1 MGKHSIRFKITL
13 LFAGIICILIV
24 MLLLFNVTFSEKFY
38 VKDKQEAMLN
48 AYESIDDACNKYS
61 LGSLS
66 DTDLKN
72 NLEQVSTSKGMSI
85 IIVNSDWT
93 TFYVS
98 THGDEMML
106 ERLKKSIFNND
117 IFQGIS
123 DKSGSGQQDQ
133 SGDNKNNGNSNGTG
147 STSIG
152 SNNDAA
158 DNGNNSSDMPDNQ
171 PDDMSGMSDNSDKS
185 GQKKTPPEKIIDMS
199 GNGASETREIIY
211 QSDKYTIQKV
221 YDNRLLDDYIELWGT
236 LDNGDFILIR
246 TPIQGIKDNVHISN
260 TFITYIGIVTLI
272 IGIVAAFIL
281 SSYISRPIKQLSNIA
296 ERMSELDF
304 DIRYDGK
311 DKGEIGLLGNS
322 MNNMSRKL
330 EENIS
335 QLKAANLELKR
346 DIDKKEKLE
355 QMRTEFLSNVSHELK
370 TPIALIQGYAE
381 GLKEGITDD
390 PESMDFYC
398 SVIMDEAAKMNNM
411 VKRLLTLNQIEFG
424 EDELVMERFDI
435 NELVRSVCNANELRA
450 SQKELSI
457 TYDMGDAPLY
467 VWADEYKVEEVITNY
482 LSNAINHCCNE
493 NIIKVTVKQIDKDN
507 VRVSVFNTGNNIPE
521 EDIEHI
527 WEKFYKVDKART
539 REYGGNGIGL
549 SIVKAIVESMGKT
562 CGVNNLTDGVEFW
575 FDLDCKL

>member
-1 MGKHSIRFKITL
+1 MGKHSIRFKITV

-24 MLLLFNVTFSEKFY
+24 MLLLFNITFSEKFY
-38 VKDKQEAMLN
+38 MQDKQEAMLN
-48 AYESIDDACNKYS
+48 AYESIDDACNQYS
-61 LGSLS
+61 AGSIS
-66 DTDLKN
+66 DTDLRN

-117 IFQGIS
+117 IFQGMP
-123 DKSGSGQQDQ
+123 DKSGSMQEQPDENRN
-133 SGDNKNNGNSNGTG
+133 GDGRPY
-147 STSIG
+147 
-152 SNNDAA
+152 DL
-158 DNGNNSSDMPDNQ
+158 PDNA
-171 PDDMSGMSDNSDKS
+171 GDNSDN
-185 GQKKTPPEKIIDMS
+185 GDRNAGKKTLPEKIIDMS
-199 GNGASETREIIY
+199 GNGASETRDILY
-211 QSDKYTIQKV
+211 QSDKYTVQKV
-221 YDNRLLDDYIELWGT
+221 YDSRLLDDYIELWGT
-236 LDNGDFILIR
+236 LDNGNFILIR

-260 TFITYIGIVTLI
+260 TFITYIGIGTLI
-272 IGIVAAFIL
+272 IGIIAAFVL

-304 DIRYDGK
+304 DIKYDGK
-311 DKGEIGLLGNS
+311 DKGEIGLLGKS
-322 MNNMSRKL
+322 MNNMSQKL

-335 QLKAANLELKR
+335 QLKAANLELQR

-355 QMRTEFLSNVSHELK
+355 KMRTDFLSNVSHELK

-435 NELVRSVCNANELRA
+435 NELVKSVVNANELRA
-450 SQKELSI
+450 TQKNLSI
-457 TYDMGDAPLY
+457 TYDILDTPLY
-467 VWADEYKVEEVITNY
+467 VWADEYKVEEVVTNY

-493 NIIKVTVKQIDKDN
+493 NIIKIKVGQIDKDN

-521 EDIEHI
+521 ADIEHI

-562 CGVNNLTDGVEFW
+562 CGVNNLSDGVEFW

>member
-1 MGKHSIRFKITL
+1 MGKHSIRFKITV

-24 MLLLFNVTFSEKFY
+24 MLLLFNITFSEKFY
-38 VKDKQEAMLN
+38 MQDKQEAMLN
-48 AYESIDDACNKYS
+48 AYESIDDACNQYS
-61 LGSLS
+61 SGSIS
-66 DTDLKN
+66 DTDLRN

-117 IFQGIS
+117 IFQGMP
-123 DKSGSGQQDQ
+123 DKSGSMQE
-133 SGDNKNNGNSNGTG
+133 
-147 STSIG
+147 
-152 SNNDAA
+152 
-158 DNGNNSSDMPDNQ
+158 Q
-171 PDDMSGMSDNSDKS
+171 PDENRNGDINAG
-185 GQKKTPPEKIIDMS
+185 KKTPPEKIIDMS
-199 GNGASETREIIY
+199 GNGASETRDILY
-211 QSDKYTIQKV
+211 QSDKYTVQKV
-221 YDNRLLDDYIELWGT
+221 YDSRLLDDYIELWGT
-236 LDNGDFILIR
+236 LDNSNFILIR

-272 IGIVAAFIL
+272 IGIIAAFVL
-281 SSYISRPIKQLSNIA
+281 SSYISKPIKQLSNIA

-304 DIRYDGK
+304 DIKYDGK
-311 DKGEIGLLGNS
+311 DKGEIGLLGKS
-322 MNNMSRKL
+322 MNNMSQKL

-335 QLKAANLELKR
+335 QLKTANLELQR

-355 QMRTEFLSNVSHELK
+355 KMRTDFLSNVSHELK

-435 NELVRSVCNANELRA
+435 NELVKSVVNANELRA
-450 SQKELSI
+450 TQKNLSI
-457 TYDMGDAPLY
+457 TYDILDTPLY
-467 VWADEYKVEEVITNY
+467 VWADEYKVEEVVTNY

-493 NIIKVTVKQIDKDN
+493 NIIKIKVGHIDKDN

-521 EDIEHI
+521 ADIEHI

-562 CGVNNLTDGVEFW
+562 CGVNNLSDGVEFW

>member
-1 MGKHSIRFKITL
+1 MGKHSIRFKITV

-24 MLLLFNVTFSEKFY
+24 MLLLFNITFSEKFY
-38 VKDKQEAMLN
+38 MQDKQEAMLN
-48 AYESIDDACNKYS
+48 AYESIDDACNQYS
-61 LGSLS
+61 SGFIS
-66 DTDLKN
+66 DTDLRN
-72 NLEQVSTSKGMSI
+72 NLEQVSTSKGISI

-117 IFQGIS
+117 IFQGMP
-123 DKSGSGQQDQ
+123 DKSGSMQE
-133 SGDNKNNGNSNGTG
+133 
-147 STSIG
+147 
-152 SNNDAA
+152 
-158 DNGNNSSDMPDNQ
+158 Q
-171 PDDMSGMSDNSDKS
+171 PDENRNGDINAG
-185 GQKKTPPEKIIDMS
+185 KKTPPEKIIDMS
-199 GNGASETREIIY
+199 GNGASETRDILY
-211 QSDKYTIQKV
+211 QSDKYTVQKV
-221 YDNRLLDDYIELWGT
+221 YDSRLLDDYIELWGT
-236 LDNGDFILIR
+236 LDNGNFILIR

-272 IGIVAAFIL
+272 IGIIAAFVL
-281 SSYISRPIKQLSNIA
+281 SSYISKPIKQLSNIA

-304 DIRYDGK
+304 DIKYDGK
-311 DKGEIGLLGNS
+311 DKGEIGLLGKS
-322 MNNMSRKL
+322 MNNMSQKL

-335 QLKAANLELKR
+335 QLKTANLELQR

-355 QMRTEFLSNVSHELK
+355 KMRTDFLSNVSHELK

-435 NELVRSVCNANELRA
+435 NELVKSVVNANELRA
-450 SQKELSI
+450 TQKNLSI
-457 TYDMGDAPLY
+457 TYDILDTPLY
-467 VWADEYKVEEVITNY
+467 VWADEYKVEEVVTNY

-493 NIIKVTVKQIDKDN
+493 NIIKIKVGHIDKDN

-521 EDIEHI
+521 ADIEHI

-562 CGVNNLTDGVEFW
+562 CGVNNLSDGVEFW

>member
-13 LFAGIICILIV
+13 LFVGIICILIV
-24 MLLLFNVTFSEKFY
+24 MLLLFNITFSEKFY
-38 VKDKQEAMLN
+38 MKDKQEAMLN
-48 AYESIDDACNKYS
+48 AYESIDDACDQYS
-61 LGSLS
+61 SGSLA

-72 NLEQVSTSKGMSI
+72 NLEQVSTSKGMSV

-98 THGDEMML
+98 TQGDEMML

-123 DKSGSGQQDQ
+123 DKSSSAQQGQPDA
-133 SGDNKNNGNSNGTG
+133 SNDGNGDV
-147 STSIG
+147 
-152 SNNDAA
+152 
-158 DNGNNSSDMPDNQ
+158 PDKQ
-171 PDDMSGMSDNSDKS
+171 PDDMDGGDEADKNN
-185 GQKKTPPEKIIDMS
+185 GKKNPPEKIIDMS
-199 GNGASETREIIY
+199 GNGASETREILY
-211 QSDKYTIQKV
+211 QSDRYTVQKV

-236 LDNGDFILIR
+236 LNNGNFILIR

-260 TFITYIGIVTLI
+260 TFITYIGIGTLI
-272 IGIVAAFIL
+272 IGIVAAFVL

-304 DIRYDGK
+304 DVKYDGK

-322 MNNMSRKL
+322 MNNMSKKL

-335 QLKAANLELKR
+335 QLKAANLELQR

-355 QMRTEFLSNVSHELK
+355 QMRTDFLSNVSHELK

-398 SVIMDEAAKMNNM
+398 SVIMDEAAKMNDM

-435 NELVRSVCNANELRA
+435 NELVKSVASANELRA
-450 SQKELSI
+450 SQKELKI
-457 TYDMGDAPLY
+457 TCDIKDTPLY

-482 LSNAINHCCNE
+482 ISNAINHCCNE
-493 NIIKVTVKQIDKDN
+493 NIIKVAVGQIDKEN
-507 VRVSVFNTGNNIPE
+507 VRVSVFNTGKNIPE
-521 EDIEHI
+521 EDIDHI

-549 SIVKAIVESMGKT
+549 SIVKAIVESMGKK
-562 CGVNNLTDGVEFW
+562 CGVNNLPDGVEFW

>member
-24 MLLLFNVTFSEKFY
+24 MLLLFNITFSEKFY
-38 VKDKQEAMLN
+38 MKDKQEAMLN
-48 AYESIDDACNKYS
+48 AYESIDDACDQYS
-61 LGSLS
+61 SGSLA

-72 NLEQVSTSKGMSI
+72 NLEQVSTSKGMSV

-98 THGDEMML
+98 TQGDEMML

-123 DKSGSGQQDQ
+123 DKSSSAQQGQPDA
-133 SGDNKNNGNSNGTG
+133 SNDGNGDV
-147 STSIG
+147 
-152 SNNDAA
+152 
-158 DNGNNSSDMPDNQ
+158 PDKQ
-171 PDDMSGMSDNSDKS
+171 PDDMDGGDEADKNN
-185 GQKKTPPEKIIDMS
+185 GKKNPPEKIIDMS
-199 GNGASETREIIY
+199 GNGASETREILY
-211 QSDKYTIQKV
+211 QSDRYTVQKV

-236 LDNGDFILIR
+236 LNNGNFILIS

-260 TFITYIGIVTLI
+260 TFITYIGIGTLI
-272 IGIVAAFIL
+272 IGIVAAFVL

-304 DIRYDGK
+304 DVKYDGK

-322 MNNMSRKL
+322 MNNMSKKL

-335 QLKAANLELKR
+335 QLKAANLELQR

-355 QMRTEFLSNVSHELK
+355 QMRTDFLSNVSHELK

-398 SVIMDEAAKMNNM
+398 SVIMDEAAKMNDM

-435 NELVRSVCNANELRA
+435 NELVKSVASANELRA
-450 SQKELSI
+450 SQKELKI
-457 TYDMGDAPLY
+457 TCDIKDTPLY

-482 LSNAINHCCNE
+482 ISNAINHCCNE
-493 NIIKVTVKQIDKDN
+493 NIIKVAVGQIDKEN
-507 VRVSVFNTGNNIPE
+507 VRVSVFNTGKNIPE
-521 EDIEHI
+521 EDIDHI

-549 SIVKAIVESMGKT
+549 SIVKAIVESMGKK
-562 CGVNNLTDGVEFW
+562 CGVNNLPDGVEFW

>member
-24 MLLLFNVTFSEKFY
+24 MLLLFNITFSEKFY
-38 VKDKQEAMLN
+38 MKDKQEAMLN
-48 AYESIDDACNKYS
+48 AYESIDDACDQYS
-61 LGSLS
+61 SGSLA

-72 NLEQVSTSKGMSI
+72 NLEQVSTSKGMSV

-98 THGDEMML
+98 TQGDEMML

-123 DKSGSGQQDQ
+123 DKSSSAQQGQPDA
-133 SGDNKNNGNSNGTG
+133 SNDGNGDV
-147 STSIG
+147 
-152 SNNDAA
+152 
-158 DNGNNSSDMPDNQ
+158 PDKQ
-171 PDDMSGMSDNSDKS
+171 PDDMDGGDEADKNN
-185 GQKKTPPEKIIDMS
+185 GKKNPPEKSIDMS
-199 GNGASETREIIY
+199 GNGASETREILY
-211 QSDKYTIQKV
+211 QSDRYTVQKV

-236 LDNGDFILIR
+236 LNNGNFILIR

-260 TFITYIGIVTLI
+260 TFITYIGIGTLI
-272 IGIVAAFIL
+272 IGIVAAFVL

-304 DIRYDGK
+304 DVKYDGK

-322 MNNMSRKL
+322 MNNMSKKL

-335 QLKAANLELKR
+335 QLKAANLELQR

-355 QMRTEFLSNVSHELK
+355 QMRTDFLSNVSHELK

-435 NELVRSVCNANELRA
+435 NELVKSVASANELRA
-450 SQKELSI
+450 SQKELKI
-457 TYDMGDAPLY
+457 TCDIKDTPLY

-482 LSNAINHCCNE
+482 ISNAINHCCNE
-493 NIIKVTVKQIDKDN
+493 NIIKVAVGQIDKEN
-507 VRVSVFNTGNNIPE
+507 VRVSVFNTGKNIPE
-521 EDIEHI
+521 EDIDHI

-549 SIVKAIVESMGKT
+549 SIVKAIVESMGKK
-562 CGVNNLTDGVEFW
+562 CGVNNLPDGVEFW

>member
-24 MLLLFNVTFSEKFY
+24 MLLLFNITFSEKFY
-38 VKDKQEAMLN
+38 MKDKQEAMLN
-48 AYESIDDACNKYS
+48 AYESIDDACDQYS
-61 LGSLS
+61 SGSLA

-72 NLEQVSTSKGMSI
+72 NLEQVSTSKGMSV

-98 THGDEMML
+98 TQGDEMML

-123 DKSGSGQQDQ
+123 DKSSSAQQGQPDA
-133 SGDNKNNGNSNGTG
+133 SNDGNGEV
-147 STSIG
+147 
-152 SNNDAA
+152 
-158 DNGNNSSDMPDNQ
+158 PDKQ
-171 PDDMSGMSDNSDKS
+171 PDDMDGGDEADKNN
-185 GQKKTPPEKIIDMS
+185 GKKNPPEKIIDMS
-199 GNGASETREIIY
+199 GNGASETREILY
-211 QSDKYTIQKV
+211 QSDRYTVQKV

-236 LDNGDFILIR
+236 LNNGNFILIR

-260 TFITYIGIVTLI
+260 TFITYIGIGTLI
-272 IGIVAAFIL
+272 IGIVAAFVL

-304 DIRYDGK
+304 DVKYDGK

-322 MNNMSRKL
+322 MNNMSKKL

-335 QLKAANLELKR
+335 QLKAANLELQR

-355 QMRTEFLSNVSHELK
+355 QMRTDFLSNVSHELK

-398 SVIMDEAAKMNNM
+398 SVIVDEAAKMNDM

-435 NELVRSVCNANELRA
+435 NELVKSVASANELRA
-450 SQKELSI
+450 SQKELKI
-457 TYDMGDAPLY
+457 TCDIKDIPLY

-482 LSNAINHCCNE
+482 ISNAINHCCNE
-493 NIIKVTVKQIDKDN
+493 NIIKVAVGQIDKEN
-507 VRVSVFNTGNNIPE
+507 VRVSVFNTGKNIPE
-521 EDIEHI
+521 EDIDHI

-549 SIVKAIVESMGKT
+549 SIVKAIVESMGKK
-562 CGVNNLTDGVEFW
+562 CGVNNLPDGVEFW

>member
-1 MGKHSIRFKITL
+1 M
-13 LFAGIICILIV
+13 
-24 MLLLFNVTFSEKFY
+24 
-38 VKDKQEAMLN
+38 QEQPDEN
-48 AYESIDDACNKYS
+48 RNGDGRPDD
-61 LGSLS
+61 L
-66 DTDLKN
+66 
-72 NLEQVSTSKGMSI
+72 
-85 IIVNSDWT
+85 
-93 TFYVS
+93 
-98 THGDEMML
+98 
-106 ERLKKSIFNND
+106 
-117 IFQGIS
+117 
-123 DKSGSGQQDQ
+123 
-133 SGDNKNNGNSNGTG
+133 
-147 STSIG
+147 
-152 SNNDAA
+152 
-158 DNGNNSSDMPDNQ
+158 PDNA
-171 PDDMSGMSDNSDKS
+171 GDNSDN
-185 GQKKTPPEKIIDMS
+185 GDRNAGKKTLPEKIIDMS
-199 GNGASETREIIY
+199 GNGASETRDILY
-211 QSDKYTIQKV
+211 QSDKYTVQKV
-221 YDNRLLDDYIELWGT
+221 YDSRLLDDYIELWGT
-236 LDNGDFILIR
+236 LDNGNFILIR

-260 TFITYIGIVTLI
+260 TFITYIGIGTLI
-272 IGIVAAFIL
+272 IGIIAAFVL

-304 DIRYDGK
+304 DIKYDGK
-311 DKGEIGLLGNS
+311 DKGEIGLLGKS
-322 MNNMSRKL
+322 MNNMSQKL

-335 QLKAANLELKR
+335 QLKAANLELQR

-355 QMRTEFLSNVSHELK
+355 KMRTDFLSNVSHELK

-435 NELVRSVCNANELRA
+435 NELVKSVVNANELRA
-450 SQKELSI
+450 TQKNLSI
-457 TYDMGDAPLY
+457 TYDILDTPLY
-467 VWADEYKVEEVITNY
+467 VWADEYKVEEVVTNY

-493 NIIKVTVKQIDKDN
+493 NIIKIKVGQIDKDN

-521 EDIEHI
+521 ADIEHI

-562 CGVNNLTDGVEFW
+562 CGVNNLSDGVEFW

>member
-24 MLLLFNVTFSEKFY
+24 MLLLFNITFSEKFY
-38 VKDKQEAMLN
+38 MKDKQEAMLN
-48 AYESIDDACNKYS
+48 AYESIDDACDQYS
-61 LGSLS
+61 SGSLA

-72 NLEQVSTSKGMSI
+72 NLEQVSTSKGMSV

-98 THGDEMML
+98 TQGDEMML

-123 DKSGSGQQDQ
+123 DKSSSAQQGQPDA
-133 SGDNKNNGNSNGTG
+133 SNDGNGEV
-147 STSIG
+147 
-152 SNNDAA
+152 
-158 DNGNNSSDMPDNQ
+158 PDKQ
-171 PDDMSGMSDNSDKS
+171 PDDMDGGDEADKNN
-185 GQKKTPPEKIIDMS
+185 GKKNPPEKIIDMS
-199 GNGASETREIIY
+199 GNGASETREILY
-211 QSDKYTIQKV
+211 QSDRYTVQKV

-236 LDNGDFILIR
+236 LNNGNFILIR

-260 TFITYIGIVTLI
+260 TFITYIGIGTLI
-272 IGIVAAFIL
+272 IGIVAAFVL

-304 DIRYDGK
+304 DVQSDGK

-322 MNNMSRKL
+322 MNNMSKKL

-335 QLKAANLELKR
+335 QLKAANLELQR

-355 QMRTEFLSNVSHELK
+355 QMRTDFLSNVSHELK

-398 SVIMDEAAKMNNM
+398 SVIMDEAAKMNDM

-435 NELVRSVCNANELRA
+435 NELVKSVASANELRA
-450 SQKELSI
+450 SQKELKI
-457 TYDMGDAPLY
+457 TYDIKDTPLY

-482 LSNAINHCCNE
+482 ISNAINHCCNE
-493 NIIKVTVKQIDKDN
+493 NIIKVAVGQIDKEN
-507 VRVSVFNTGNNIPE
+507 VRVSVFNTGKNIPE
-521 EDIEHI
+521 EDIDHI

-549 SIVKAIVESMGKT
+549 SIVKAIVESMGKK
-562 CGVNNLTDGVEFW
+562 CGVNNLPDGVEFW

>member
-24 MLLLFNVTFSEKFY
+24 MLLLFNITFSEKFY
-38 VKDKQEAMLN
+38 MKDKQEAMLN
-48 AYESIDDACNKYS
+48 AYESIDDACDQYS
-61 LGSLS
+61 SGSLA

-72 NLEQVSTSKGMSI
+72 NLEQVSTSKGMSV

-98 THGDEMML
+98 TQGDEMML

-123 DKSGSGQQDQ
+123 DKSSSAQQAQPDA
-133 SGDNKNNGNSNGTG
+133 SNDGNGEV
-147 STSIG
+147 
-152 SNNDAA
+152 
-158 DNGNNSSDMPDNQ
+158 PDKQ
-171 PDDMSGMSDNSDKS
+171 PDDMDGGDEADKNN
-185 GQKKTPPEKIIDMS
+185 GKKNPPEKIIDMS
-199 GNGASETREIIY
+199 GNGASETREILY
-211 QSDKYTIQKV
+211 QSDRYTVQKV

-236 LDNGDFILIR
+236 LNNGNFILIR

-260 TFITYIGIVTLI
+260 TFITYIGIGTLI
-272 IGIVAAFIL
+272 IGIVAAFVL

-304 DIRYDGK
+304 DVKYDGK

-322 MNNMSRKL
+322 MNNMSKKL

-335 QLKAANLELKR
+335 QLKAANLELQR

-355 QMRTEFLSNVSHELK
+355 QMRTDFLSNVSHELK

-398 SVIMDEAAKMNNM
+398 SVIMDEAAKMNDM

-435 NELVRSVCNANELRA
+435 NELVKSVASANELRA
-450 SQKELSI
+450 SQKELKI
-457 TYDMGDAPLY
+457 TCDIKDTPLY

-482 LSNAINHCCNE
+482 ISNAINHCCNE
-493 NIIKVTVKQIDKDN
+493 NIIKVAVGQIDKEN
-507 VRVSVFNTGNNIPE
+507 VRVSVFNTGKNIPE
-521 EDIEHI
+521 EDIDHI

-549 SIVKAIVESMGKT
+549 SIVKAIVESMGKK
-562 CGVNNLTDGVEFW
+562 CGVNNLPDGVEFW

>member
-1 MGKHSIRFKITL
+1 MGKHSIRFKITV

-24 MLLLFNVTFSEKFY
+24 MLLLFNITFSEKFY
-38 VKDKQEAMLN
+38 MQDKQEAMLN
-48 AYESIDDACNKYS
+48 AYESIDDACNQYS
-61 LGSLS
+61 SGSIS
-66 DTDLKN
+66 DTDLRN

-117 IFQGIS
+117 IFQGMP
-123 DKSGSGQQDQ
+123 DKSGSMQE
-133 SGDNKNNGNSNGTG
+133 
-147 STSIG
+147 
-152 SNNDAA
+152 
-158 DNGNNSSDMPDNQ
+158 Q
-171 PDDMSGMSDNSDKS
+171 PDENRNGDINAG
-185 GQKKTPPEKIIDMS
+185 KKTPPEKIIDMS
-199 GNGASETREIIY
+199 GNGASETRDILY
-211 QSDKYTIQKV
+211 QSDKYTVQKV
-221 YDNRLLDDYIELWGT
+221 YDSRLLDDYIELWGT
-236 LDNGDFILIR
+236 LDNGNFILIR

-272 IGIVAAFIL
+272 IGIIAAFVL
-281 SSYISRPIKQLSNIA
+281 SSYISKPIKQLSNIA

-304 DIRYDGK
+304 DIKYDGK
-311 DKGEIGLLGNS
+311 DKGEIGLLGKS
-322 MNNMSRKL
+322 MNNMSQKL

-335 QLKAANLELKR
+335 QLKTANLELQR

-355 QMRTEFLSNVSHELK
+355 KMRTDFLSNVSHELK

-435 NELVRSVCNANELRA
+435 NELVKSVVNANELRA
-450 SQKELSI
+450 TQKNLSI
-457 TYDMGDAPLY
+457 TYDILDTPLY
-467 VWADEYKVEEVITNY
+467 VWADEYKVEEVVTNY

-493 NIIKVTVKQIDKDN
+493 NIIKIKVGHIDKDN

-521 EDIEHI
+521 ADIEHI

-562 CGVNNLTDGVEFW
+562 CVVNNLSDGVEFW

>member
-1 MGKHSIRFKITL
+1 MGKHSIRFKITV

-24 MLLLFNVTFSEKFY
+24 MLLLFNITFSEKFY
-38 VKDKQEAMLN
+38 MQDKQEAMLN
-48 AYESIDDACNKYS
+48 AYESIDDACNQYS
-61 LGSLS
+61 SGSIS
-66 DTDLKN
+66 DTDLRN

-117 IFQGIS
+117 IFQGMP
-123 DKSGSGQQDQ
+123 DKSGSMQE
-133 SGDNKNNGNSNGTG
+133 
-147 STSIG
+147 
-152 SNNDAA
+152 
-158 DNGNNSSDMPDNQ
+158 Q
-171 PDDMSGMSDNSDKS
+171 PDENRNGDINAG
-185 GQKKTPPEKIIDMS
+185 KKTPPEKIIDMS
-199 GNGASETREIIY
+199 GNGASETRDILY
-211 QSDKYTIQKV
+211 QSDKYTVQKV
-221 YDNRLLDDYIELWGT
+221 YDSRLLDDYIELWGT
-236 LDNGDFILIR
+236 LDNGNFILIR

-272 IGIVAAFIL
+272 IGIIAAFVL
-281 SSYISRPIKQLSNIA
+281 SSYISKPIKQLSNIA

-304 DIRYDGK
+304 DIKYDGK
-311 DKGEIGLLGNS
+311 DKGEIGLLGKS
-322 MNNMSRKL
+322 MNNMSQKL

-335 QLKAANLELKR
+335 QLKTANLELQR

-355 QMRTEFLSNVSHELK
+355 KMRTDFLSNVSHELK

-435 NELVRSVCNANELRA
+435 NELVKSVVNANELRA
-450 SQKELSI
+450 TQKNLSI
-457 TYDMGDAPLY
+457 TYDILDTPLY
-467 VWADEYKVEEVITNY
+467 VWADEYKVEEVVTNY

-493 NIIKVTVKQIDKDN
+493 NIIKIKVGHIDKDN

-521 EDIEHI
+521 ADIEHI

-549 SIVKAIVESMGKT
+549 SIVKAIIESMGKT
-562 CGVNNLTDGVEFW
+562 CGVNNLSDGVEFW

>member
-1 MGKHSIRFKITL
+1 MGKHSIRFKITV

-24 MLLLFNVTFSEKFY
+24 MLLLFNITFSEKFY
-38 VKDKQEAMLN
+38 MQDKQEAMLN
-48 AYESIDDACNKYS
+48 AYESIDDACNQYS
-61 LGSLS
+61 AGSIS
-66 DTDLKN
+66 DTDLRN

-117 IFQGIS
+117 IFQGMP
-123 DKSGSGQQDQ
+123 DKSGSMQE
-133 SGDNKNNGNSNGTG
+133 
-147 STSIG
+147 
-152 SNNDAA
+152 
-158 DNGNNSSDMPDNQ
+158 Q
-171 PDDMSGMSDNSDKS
+171 PDENRNGDINAG
-185 GQKKTPPEKIIDMS
+185 KKTLPEKIIDMS
-199 GNGASETREIIY
+199 GNGASETRDILY
-211 QSDKYTIQKV
+211 QSDKYTVQKV
-221 YDNRLLDDYIELWGT
+221 YDSRLLDDYIELWGT
-236 LDNGDFILIR
+236 LDNGNFILIR

-272 IGIVAAFIL
+272 IGIIAAFVL
-281 SSYISRPIKQLSNIA
+281 SSYISKPIKQLSNIA

-304 DIRYDGK
+304 DIKYDGK
-311 DKGEIGLLGNS
+311 DKGEIGLLGKS
-322 MNNMSRKL
+322 MNNMSQKL

-335 QLKAANLELKR
+335 QLKTANLELQR

-355 QMRTEFLSNVSHELK
+355 KMRTDFLSNVSHELK

-435 NELVRSVCNANELRA
+435 NELVKSVAAANELRA
-450 SQKELSI
+450 SQKELTIQTFMSEE
-457 TYDMGDAPLY
+457 PLY

-482 LSNAINHCCNE
+482 ISNAINHCCNE
-493 NIIKVTVKQIDKDN
+493 NIIKVNVEQIDKDN
-507 VRVSVFNTGNNIPE
+507 VRVTVYNSGKNIPE

-549 SIVKAIVESMGKT
+549 SIVKAIVESMGKQ
-562 CGVNNLTDGVEFW
+562 CGVRNVSDGVEFW

>member
-1 MGKHSIRFKITL
+1 MGKHSIRFKITV
-13 LFAGIICILIV
+13 LFTGIICILIV
-24 MLLLFNVTFSEKFY
+24 MLLLFNITFSEKFY
-38 VKDKQEAMLN
+38 MQDKQEAMLN
-48 AYESIDDACNKYS
+48 AYESIDDACNQYS
-61 LGSLS
+61 SGSIS
-66 DTDLKN
+66 DTDLRN

-85 IIVNSDWT
+85 IIINSDWT

-117 IFQGIS
+117 IFQGMP
-123 DKSGSGQQDQ
+123 DKSGSMQEQPYENRD
-133 SGDNKNNGNSNGTG
+133 GDINAG
-147 STSIG
+147 
-152 SNNDAA
+152 
-158 DNGNNSSDMPDNQ
+158 
-171 PDDMSGMSDNSDKS
+171 
-185 GQKKTPPEKIIDMS
+185 KKTLPEKIIDMS
-199 GNGASETREIIY
+199 GNGASETRDILY
-211 QSDKYTIQKV
+211 QSDKYTVQKV
-221 YDNRLLDDYIELWGT
+221 YDSRLLDDYIELWGT
-236 LDNGDFILIR
+236 LDNGNFILIR

-272 IGIVAAFIL
+272 IGIIAAFVL
-281 SSYISRPIKQLSNIA
+281 SSYISKPIKQLSNIA

-304 DIRYDGK
+304 DIKYNGK
-311 DKGEIGLLGNS
+311 DKGEIGLLGKS
-322 MNNMSRKL
+322 MNNMSQKL

-335 QLKAANLELKR
+335 QLKTANLELQR

-355 QMRTEFLSNVSHELK
+355 KMRTDFLSNVSHELK

-435 NELVRSVCNANELRA
+435 NELVKSVVNANELRA
-450 SQKELSI
+450 TQKNLSI
-457 TYDMGDAPLY
+457 TYDILDTPLY
-467 VWADEYKVEEVITNY
+467 VWADEYKVEEVVTNY

-493 NIIKVTVKQIDKDN
+493 NIIKIKVGHIDKDN

-521 EDIEHI
+521 ADIEHI

-562 CGVNNLTDGVEFW
+562 CGVNNLSDGVEFW

>member
-24 MLLLFNVTFSEKFY
+24 MLLLFNITFSEKFY
-38 VKDKQEAMLN
+38 MKDKQEAMLN
-48 AYESIDDACNKYS
+48 AYESIDDACDQYS
-61 LGSLS
+61 SGSLA

-72 NLEQVSTSKGMSI
+72 NLEQVSTSKGMSV

-98 THGDEMML
+98 TQGDEMML

-123 DKSGSGQQDQ
+123 DKSSSAQQGQPDA
-133 SGDNKNNGNSNGTG
+133 SNDGNGDV
-147 STSIG
+147 
-152 SNNDAA
+152 
-158 DNGNNSSDMPDNQ
+158 PDKQ
-171 PDDMSGMSDNSDKS
+171 PDDMDGGDEADKNN
-185 GQKKTPPEKIIDMS
+185 GKKNPPEKIIDMS
-199 GNGASETREIIY
+199 GNGASETREILY
-211 QSDKYTIQKV
+211 QSDRYTVQKV

-236 LDNGDFILIR
+236 LNNGNFILIR

-260 TFITYIGIVTLI
+260 TFITYIGIGTLI
-272 IGIVAAFIL
+272 IGIVAAFVL
-281 SSYISRPIKQLSNIA
+281 SFYISKPIKQLSNIA

-304 DIRYDGK
+304 DVKYDGK

-322 MNNMSRKL
+322 MNNMSKKL

-335 QLKAANLELKR
+335 QLKAANLELQR

-355 QMRTEFLSNVSHELK
+355 QMRTDFLSNVSHELK

-435 NELVRSVCNANELRA
+435 NELVKSVASANELRA
-450 SQKELSI
+450 SQKELKI
-457 TYDMGDAPLY
+457 TCGIKDTPLY

-482 LSNAINHCCNE
+482 ISNAINHCCNE
-493 NIIKVTVKQIDKDN
+493 NIIKVTVGQIDKEN
-507 VRVSVFNTGNNIPE
+507 VRVSVFNTGKNIPE
-521 EDIEHI
+521 EDIDHI

-549 SIVKAIVESMGKT
+549 SIVKAIVESMGKK
-562 CGVNNLTDGVEFW
+562 CGVNNLPDGVEFW

>member
-1 MGKHSIRFKITL
+1 MGKHSIRFKITV

-24 MLLLFNVTFSEKFY
+24 MLLLFNITFSEKFY
-38 VKDKQEAMLN
+38 MQDKQEAMLN
-48 AYESIDDACNKYS
+48 AYESIDDACNQYS
-61 LGSLS
+61 AGSIS
-66 DTDLKN
+66 DTDLRN

-117 IFQGIS
+117 IFQGMP
-123 DKSGSGQQDQ
+123 DKSGSMQE
-133 SGDNKNNGNSNGTG
+133 
-147 STSIG
+147 
-152 SNNDAA
+152 
-158 DNGNNSSDMPDNQ
+158 Q
-171 PDDMSGMSDNSDKS
+171 PDENRNGDINAG
-185 GQKKTPPEKIIDMS
+185 KKTLPEKIIDMS
-199 GNGASETREIIY
+199 GNGASETRDILY
-211 QSDKYTIQKV
+211 QSDKYTVQKV
-221 YDNRLLDDYIELWGT
+221 YDSRLLDDYIELWGT
-236 LDNGDFILIR
+236 LDNGNFILIR

-272 IGIVAAFIL
+272 IGIIAAFVL

-304 DIRYDGK
+304 DIKYDGK
-311 DKGEIGLLGNS
+311 DKGEIGLLGKS
-322 MNNMSRKL
+322 MNNMSQKL

-335 QLKAANLELKR
+335 QLKAANLELQR

-355 QMRTEFLSNVSHELK
+355 KMRTDFLSNVSHELK

-435 NELVRSVCNANELRA
+435 NELVKSVVSANELRA
-450 SQKELSI
+450 TQKNLSI
-457 TYDMGDAPLY
+457 TYDILDTPLY
-467 VWADEYKVEEVITNY
+467 VWADEYKVEEVVTNY

-493 NIIKVTVKQIDKDN
+493 NIIKIKVGHIDKDN

-521 EDIEHI
+521 ADIEHI

-562 CGVNNLTDGVEFW
+562 CGVNNLSDGVEFW

>member
-1 MGKHSIRFKITL
+1 MGKHSIRFKITV

-24 MLLLFNVTFSEKFY
+24 MLLLFNITFSEKFY
-38 VKDKQEAMLN
+38 MQDKQEAMLN
-48 AYESIDDACNKYS
+48 AYESIDDACNQYS
-61 LGSLS
+61 AGSIS
-66 DTDLKN
+66 DTDLRN

-117 IFQGIS
+117 IFQGMP
-123 DKSGSGQQDQ
+123 DKSGSMQE
-133 SGDNKNNGNSNGTG
+133 
-147 STSIG
+147 
-152 SNNDAA
+152 
-158 DNGNNSSDMPDNQ
+158 Q
-171 PDDMSGMSDNSDKS
+171 PDENRNGDINAG
-185 GQKKTPPEKIIDMS
+185 KKTLPEKIIDMS
-199 GNGASETREIIY
+199 GNGASETRDILY
-211 QSDKYTIQKV
+211 QSDKYTVQKV
-221 YDNRLLDDYIELWGT
+221 YDSRLLDDYIELWGT
-236 LDNGDFILIR
+236 LDNGNFILIR

-260 TFITYIGIVTLI
+260 TFITYIGIGTLI
-272 IGIVAAFIL
+272 IGIIAAFVL

-304 DIRYDGK
+304 DIKYDGK
-311 DKGEIGLLGNS
+311 DKGEIGLLGKS
-322 MNNMSRKL
+322 MNNMSQKL

-335 QLKAANLELKR
+335 QLKAANLELQR

-355 QMRTEFLSNVSHELK
+355 KMRTDFLSNVSHELK

-398 SVIMDEAAKMNNM
+398 SVIMDEASKMNNM

-435 NELVRSVCNANELRA
+435 NELVKSVVNANELRA
-450 SQKELSI
+450 TQKNLSI
-457 TYDMGDAPLY
+457 TYDILDTPLY
-467 VWADEYKVEEVITNY
+467 VWADEYKVEEVVTNY

-493 NIIKVTVKQIDKDN
+493 NIIKIKVGQIDKDN

-521 EDIEHI
+521 ADIEHI

-562 CGVNNLTDGVEFW
+562 CGVNNLSDGVEFW

>member
-1 MGKHSIRFKITL
+1 MGKHSIRFKITV

-24 MLLLFNVTFSEKFY
+24 MLLLFNITFSEKFY
-38 VKDKQEAMLN
+38 MQDKQEAMLN
-48 AYESIDDACNKYS
+48 AYESIDDACNQYS
-61 LGSLS
+61 SGSIS
-66 DTDLKN
+66 DTDLRN

-117 IFQGIS
+117 IFQGMP
-123 DKSGSGQQDQ
+123 DKSGSMQEQPGENRN
-133 SGDNKNNGNSNGTG
+133 GDG
-147 STSIG
+147 SSKEDG
-152 SNNDAA
+152 RPDAL
-158 DNGNNSSDMPDNQ
+158 PDNA
-171 PDDMSGMSDNSDKS
+171 GDNSDN
-185 GQKKTPPEKIIDMS
+185 GDRNAGRKTLPEKIIDMS
-199 GNGASETREIIY
+199 GNGASETRDILY
-211 QSDKYTIQKV
+211 QSDKYTVQKV
-221 YDNRLLDDYIELWGT
+221 YDSRLLDDYIELWGT
-236 LDNGDFILIR
+236 LDNGNFILIR

-272 IGIVAAFIL
+272 IGIIAAFVL
-281 SSYISRPIKQLSNIA
+281 SSYISKPIKQLSNIA

-304 DIRYDGK
+304 DIKYDGK
-311 DKGEIGLLGNS
+311 DKGEIGLLGKS
-322 MNNMSRKL
+322 MNNMSQKL

-335 QLKAANLELKR
+335 QLKAANLELQR

-355 QMRTEFLSNVSHELK
+355 KMRTDFLSNVSHELK

-398 SVIMDEAAKMNNM
+398 SVIIDEAAKMNNM

-435 NELVRSVCNANELRA
+435 NELVKSVVSANELRA
-450 SQKELSI
+450 TQKNLSI
-457 TYDMGDAPLY
+457 TYDIMDTPLY
-467 VWADEYKVEEVITNY
+467 VWADEYKVEEVVTNY

-493 NIIKVTVKQIDKDN
+493 NIIKIKVGQIDKDN

-521 EDIEHI
+521 ADIEHI

-562 CGVNNLTDGVEFW
+562 CGVNNLSDGVEFW

>member
-1 MGKHSIRFKITL
+1 MGKHSIRFKITV

-24 MLLLFNVTFSEKFY
+24 MLLLFNITFSEKFY
-38 VKDKQEAMLN
+38 MQDKREAMLN
-48 AYESIDDACNKYS
+48 AYESIDDACNQYS
-61 LGSLS
+61 TGSIS
-66 DTDLKN
+66 DTDLRN

-117 IFQGIS
+117 IFQGMP
-123 DKSGSGQQDQ
+123 DKSGSMQEQPDENRN
-133 SGDNKNNGNSNGTG
+133 GDGRP
-147 STSIG
+147 
-152 SNNDAA
+152 D
-158 DNGNNSSDMPDNQ
+158 DLPDNA
-171 PDDMSGMSDNSDKS
+171 GDNSDN
-185 GQKKTPPEKIIDMS
+185 GDRNAGKKTLPEKIIDMS
-199 GNGASETREIIY
+199 GNGASETRDILY
-211 QSDKYTIQKV
+211 QSDKYTVQKV
-221 YDNRLLDDYIELWGT
+221 YDSRLLDDYIELWGT
-236 LDNGDFILIR
+236 LDNGNFILIR

-260 TFITYIGIVTLI
+260 TFITYIGIGTLI
-272 IGIVAAFIL
+272 IGIIAAFVL

-304 DIRYDGK
+304 DIKYDGK
-311 DKGEIGLLGNS
+311 DKGEIGLLGKS
-322 MNNMSRKL
+322 MNNMSQKL

-335 QLKAANLELKR
+335 QLKTANLELQR

-355 QMRTEFLSNVSHELK
+355 KMRTDFLSNVSHELK

-398 SVIMDEAAKMNNM
+398 SVIIDEAAKMNNM

-435 NELVRSVCNANELRA
+435 NELVKSVVNANELRA
-450 SQKELSI
+450 TQKNLSI
-457 TYDMGDAPLY
+457 TYDILDTPLY
-467 VWADEYKVEEVITNY
+467 VWADEYKVEEVVTNY

-493 NIIKVTVKQIDKDN
+493 NIIKIKVGQIDKDN

-521 EDIEHI
+521 ADIEHI

-562 CGVNNLTDGVEFW
+562 CGVNNLSDGVEFW

>member
-24 MLLLFNVTFSEKFY
+24 MLLLFNITFSEKFY
-38 VKDKQEAMLN
+38 MKDKQEAMLN
-48 AYESIDDACNKYS
+48 AYESIDDACDQYS
-61 LGSLS
+61 SGSLA

-72 NLEQVSTSKGMSI
+72 NLEQVSTSKGMSV

-98 THGDEMML
+98 TQGDEMML

-123 DKSGSGQQDQ
+123 DKSSSAQQGQPDA
-133 SGDNKNNGNSNGTG
+133 SNDGNGEV
-147 STSIG
+147 
-152 SNNDAA
+152 
-158 DNGNNSSDMPDNQ
+158 PDKQ
-171 PDDMSGMSDNSDKS
+171 PDDMDGGDEADKNN
-185 GQKKTPPEKIIDMS
+185 GKKNPPEKIIDMS
-199 GNGASETREIIY
+199 GNGASETREILY
-211 QSDKYTIQKV
+211 QSDRYTVQKV

-236 LDNGDFILIR
+236 LNNGNFILIR

-260 TFITYIGIVTLI
+260 TFITYIGIGTLI
-272 IGIVAAFIL
+272 IGIVAAFVL

-304 DIRYDGK
+304 DVKYDGK

-322 MNNMSRKL
+322 MNNMSKKL

-335 QLKAANLELKR
+335 QLKAANLELQR

-355 QMRTEFLSNVSHELK
+355 QMRTDFLSNVSHELK

-398 SVIMDEAAKMNNM
+398 SVIMDEAAKMNDM
-411 VKRLLTLNQIEFG
+411 GKRLLTLNQIEFG

-435 NELVRSVCNANELRA
+435 NELVKSVASANELRA
-450 SQKELSI
+450 SQKELKI
-457 TYDMGDAPLY
+457 TCDIKDTPLY

-482 LSNAINHCCNE
+482 ISNAINHCCNE
-493 NIIKVTVKQIDKDN
+493 NIIKVTVGQIDKEN
-507 VRVSVFNTGNNIPE
+507 VRVSVFNTGKNIPE
-521 EDIEHI
+521 EDIDHI

-549 SIVKAIVESMGKT
+549 SIVKAIVESMGKK
-562 CGVNNLTDGVEFW
+562 CGVNNLPDGVEFW

>member
-1 MGKHSIRFKITL
+1 MGKHSIRFKITV

-24 MLLLFNVTFSEKFY
+24 MLLLFNITFSEKFY
-38 VKDKQEAMLN
+38 MQDKQEAMLN
-48 AYESIDDACNKYS
+48 AYESIDDACNQYS
-61 LGSLS
+61 AGSIS
-66 DTDLKN
+66 DTDLRN

-117 IFQGIS
+117 IFQGMP
-123 DKSGSGQQDQ
+123 DKSGSMQE
-133 SGDNKNNGNSNGTG
+133 
-147 STSIG
+147 
-152 SNNDAA
+152 
-158 DNGNNSSDMPDNQ
+158 Q
-171 PDDMSGMSDNSDKS
+171 PDENRNGDINAG
-185 GQKKTPPEKIIDMS
+185 KKTLPEKIIDMS
-199 GNGASETREIIY
+199 GNGASETRDILY
-211 QSDKYTIQKV
+211 QSDKYTVQKV
-221 YDNRLLDDYIELWGT
+221 YDSRLLDDYIELWGT
-236 LDNGDFILIR
+236 LDNGNFILIR

-272 IGIVAAFIL
+272 IGIIAAFVL
-281 SSYISRPIKQLSNIA
+281 SSYISKPIKQLSNIA

-304 DIRYDGK
+304 DIKYDGK
-311 DKGEIGLLGNS
+311 DKGEIGLLGKS
-322 MNNMSRKL
+322 MNNMSQKL

-335 QLKAANLELKR
+335 QLKTANLELQR

-355 QMRTEFLSNVSHELK
+355 KMRTDFLSNVSHELK

-435 NELVRSVCNANELRA
+435 NELVKSVVNANELRA
-450 SQKELSI
+450 TQKNLSI
-457 TYDMGDAPLY
+457 TYDILDTPLY
-467 VWADEYKVEEVITNY
+467 VWADEYKVEEVVTNY

-493 NIIKVTVKQIDKDN
+493 NIIKIKVGHIDKDN
-507 VRVSVFNTGNNIPE
+507 VRVSVSNTGNNIPE
-521 EDIEHI
+521 ADIEHI

-562 CGVNNLTDGVEFW
+562 CGVNNLSDGVEFW

>member
-1 MGKHSIRFKITL
+1 MGKHSIRFKITV

-24 MLLLFNVTFSEKFY
+24 MLLLFNITFSEKFY
-38 VKDKQEAMLN
+38 MQDKQEAMLN
-48 AYESIDDACNKYS
+48 AYESIDDACNQYS
-61 LGSLS
+61 SGSIS
-66 DTDLKN
+66 DTDLRN

-117 IFQGIS
+117 IFQGMP
-123 DKSGSGQQDQ
+123 DKSGSMQE
-133 SGDNKNNGNSNGTG
+133 
-147 STSIG
+147 
-152 SNNDAA
+152 
-158 DNGNNSSDMPDNQ
+158 Q
-171 PDDMSGMSDNSDKS
+171 PDENRNGDINAG
-185 GQKKTPPEKIIDMS
+185 KKTPPEKIIDMS
-199 GNGASETREIIY
+199 GNGASETRDILY
-211 QSDKYTIQKV
+211 QSDKYTVQKV
-221 YDNRLLDDYIELWGT
+221 YDSRLLDDYIELWGT
-236 LDNGDFILIR
+236 LDNGNFILIR

-272 IGIVAAFIL
+272 IGIIAAFVL
-281 SSYISRPIKQLSNIA
+281 SSYISKPIKQLSNIA

-304 DIRYDGK
+304 DIKYDGK
-311 DKGEIGLLGNS
+311 DKGEIGLLGKS
-322 MNNMSRKL
+322 MNNMSQKL

-335 QLKAANLELKR
+335 QLKTANLELQR

-355 QMRTEFLSNVSHELK
+355 KMRTDFLSNVSHELK

-435 NELVRSVCNANELRA
+435 NELVKSVVNANELRA
-450 SQKELSI
+450 TQKNLSI
-457 TYDMGDAPLY
+457 TYDILDTPLY
-467 VWADEYKVEEVITNY
+467 VWADEYKVEEVVTNY

-493 NIIKVTVKQIDKDN
+493 NIIKIKVGHIDKDN
-507 VRVSVFNTGNNIPE
+507 IRVSVFNTGNNIPE
-521 EDIEHI
+521 ADIEHI

-562 CGVNNLTDGVEFW
+562 CGVNNLSDGVEFW

>member
-24 MLLLFNVTFSEKFY
+24 MLLLFNITFSEKFY
-38 VKDKQEAMLN
+38 MKDKQEAMLN
-48 AYESIDDACNKYS
+48 AYESIDDACDQYS
-61 LGSLS
+61 SGSLA

-72 NLEQVSTSKGMSI
+72 NLEQVSTSKGMSV

-98 THGDEMML
+98 TQGDEMML

-123 DKSGSGQQDQ
+123 DKSSSAQQGQPDA
-133 SGDNKNNGNSNGTG
+133 SNDGNGEV
-147 STSIG
+147 
-152 SNNDAA
+152 
-158 DNGNNSSDMPDNQ
+158 PDKQ
-171 PDDMSGMSDNSDKS
+171 PDDMDGGDEADKNN
-185 GQKKTPPEKIIDMS
+185 GKKNPPEKIIDMS
-199 GNGASETREIIY
+199 GNGASETREILY
-211 QSDKYTIQKV
+211 QSDRYTVQKV

-236 LDNGDFILIR
+236 LNNGNFILIR

-260 TFITYIGIVTLI
+260 TFITYIGIGTLI
-272 IGIVAAFIL
+272 IGIVAAFVL

-304 DIRYDGK
+304 DVKYDGK

-322 MNNMSRKL
+322 MNNMSKKL

-335 QLKAANLELKR
+335 QLKAANLELQR

-355 QMRTEFLSNVSHELK
+355 QMRTDFLSNVSHELK

-398 SVIMDEAAKMNNM
+398 SVIMDEAAKMNDM

-435 NELVRSVCNANELRA
+435 NELVKSVASANELRA
-450 SQKELSI
+450 SQKELKI
-457 TYDMGDAPLY
+457 TYDIKDTPLY

-482 LSNAINHCCNE
+482 ISNAINHCCNE
-493 NIIKVTVKQIDKDN
+493 NIIKVAVGQIDKEN
-507 VRVSVFNTGNNIPE
+507 VRVSVFNTGKNIPE
-521 EDIEHI
+521 EDIDHI

-549 SIVKAIVESMGKT
+549 SIVKAIVESMGKK
-562 CGVNNLTDGVEFW
+562 CGVNNLHDGVEFW

>member
-24 MLLLFNVTFSEKFY
+24 MLLLFNITFSEKFY
-38 VKDKQEAMLN
+38 MKDKQETMLN
-48 AYESIDDACNKYS
+48 AYESIDDACDQYS
-61 LGSLS
+61 SGSLA

-72 NLEQVSTSKGMSI
+72 NLEQVSTSKGMSV

-98 THGDEMML
+98 TQGDEMML

-123 DKSGSGQQDQ
+123 DKSSSAQQGQPDA
-133 SGDNKNNGNSNGTG
+133 SNDGNGEV
-147 STSIG
+147 
-152 SNNDAA
+152 
-158 DNGNNSSDMPDNQ
+158 PDKQ
-171 PDDMSGMSDNSDKS
+171 PDDMDGGDEADKNN
-185 GQKKTPPEKIIDMS
+185 GKKNPPEKIIDMS
-199 GNGASETREIIY
+199 GNGASETREILY
-211 QSDKYTIQKV
+211 QSDRYTVQKV

-236 LDNGDFILIR
+236 LNNGNFILIR

-260 TFITYIGIVTLI
+260 TFITYIGIGTLI
-272 IGIVAAFIL
+272 IGIVAAFVL

-304 DIRYDGK
+304 DVKYDGK

-322 MNNMSRKL
+322 MNNMSKKL

-335 QLKAANLELKR
+335 QLKAANLELQR

-355 QMRTEFLSNVSHELK
+355 QMRTDFLSNVSHELK

-398 SVIMDEAAKMNNM
+398 SVIMDEAAKMNDM

-435 NELVRSVCNANELRA
+435 NELVKSVASANELRA
-450 SQKELSI
+450 SQKELKI
-457 TYDMGDAPLY
+457 TCDIKDTPLY

-482 LSNAINHCCNE
+482 ISNAINHCCNE
-493 NIIKVTVKQIDKDN
+493 NIIKVSVGQIDKEN
-507 VRVSVFNTGNNIPE
+507 VRVSVFNTGKNIPE
-521 EDIEHI
+521 EDIDHI

-549 SIVKAIVESMGKT
+549 SIVKAIVESMGQK
-562 CGVNNLTDGVEFW
+562 CGVNNLPDGVEFW

>member
-1 MGKHSIRFKITL
+1 MGKHSIRFKITV

-24 MLLLFNVTFSEKFY
+24 MLLLFNITFSEKFY
-38 VKDKQEAMLN
+38 MQDKQEAMLN
-48 AYESIDDACNKYS
+48 AYESIDDACNQYS
-61 LGSLS
+61 AGSIS
-66 DTDLKN
+66 DTDLRN

-117 IFQGIS
+117 IFQGMP
-123 DKSGSGQQDQ
+123 DKSGSMQEQPDENRN
-133 SGDNKNNGNSNGTG
+133 GDGR
-147 STSIG
+147 
-152 SNNDAA
+152 
-158 DNGNNSSDMPDNQ
+158 PDNL
-171 PDDMSGMSDNSDKS
+171 PDNAGDNSDN
-185 GQKKTPPEKIIDMS
+185 GDRNAGKKTLPEKIIDMS
-199 GNGASETREIIY
+199 GNGASETRDILY
-211 QSDKYTIQKV
+211 QSDKYTVQKV
-221 YDNRLLDDYIELWGT
+221 YDSRLLDDYIELWGT
-236 LDNGDFILIR
+236 LDNGNFILIR

-260 TFITYIGIVTLI
+260 TFITYIGIGTLI
-272 IGIVAAFIL
+272 IGIIAAFVL

-304 DIRYDGK
+304 DIKYDGK
-311 DKGEIGLLGNS
+311 DKGEIGLLGKS
-322 MNNMSRKL
+322 MNNMSQKL

-335 QLKAANLELKR
+335 QLKTANLELQR

-355 QMRTEFLSNVSHELK
+355 KMRTDFLSNVSHELK

-435 NELVRSVCNANELRA
+435 NELVKSVVNANELRA
-450 SQKELSI
+450 TQKNLSI
-457 TYDMGDAPLY
+457 TYDILDTPLY
-467 VWADEYKVEEVITNY
+467 VWADEYKVEEVVTNY

-493 NIIKVTVKQIDKDN
+493 NIIKIKVGQIDKDN

-521 EDIEHI
+521 ADIEHI

-562 CGVNNLTDGVEFW
+562 CGVNNLSDGVEFW

>member
-1 MGKHSIRFKITL
+1 MGKHSIRFKITV

-24 MLLLFNVTFSEKFY
+24 MLLLFNITFSEKFY
-38 VKDKQEAMLN
+38 MQDKQEAMLN
-48 AYESIDDACNKYS
+48 AYESIDDACNQYS
-61 LGSLS
+61 AGSIS
-66 DTDLKN
+66 DTDLRN

-117 IFQGIS
+117 IFQGMP
-123 DKSGSGQQDQ
+123 DKSGSMQE
-133 SGDNKNNGNSNGTG
+133 
-147 STSIG
+147 
-152 SNNDAA
+152 
-158 DNGNNSSDMPDNQ
+158 Q
-171 PDDMSGMSDNSDKS
+171 PDENRNGDINAG
-185 GQKKTPPEKIIDMS
+185 KKTLPEKIIDMS
-199 GNGASETREIIY
+199 GNGASETRDILY
-211 QSDKYTIQKV
+211 QSDKYTVQKV
-221 YDNRLLDDYIELWGT
+221 YDSRLLDDYIELWGT
-236 LDNGDFILIR
+236 LDNGNFILIR

-260 TFITYIGIVTLI
+260 TFITYIGIGTLI
-272 IGIVAAFIL
+272 IGIIAAFVL

-304 DIRYDGK
+304 DIKYDGK
-311 DKGEIGLLGNS
+311 DKGEIGLLGKS
-322 MNNMSRKL
+322 MNNMSQKL

-335 QLKAANLELKR
+335 QLKAANLELQR

-355 QMRTEFLSNVSHELK
+355 KMRTDFLSNVSHELK

-435 NELVRSVCNANELRA
+435 NELVKSVVNANELRA
-450 SQKELSI
+450 TQKNLSI
-457 TYDMGDAPLY
+457 TYDILDTPLY
-467 VWADEYKVEEVITNY
+467 VWADEYKVEEVVTNY

-493 NIIKVTVKQIDKDN
+493 NIIKIKVGQIDKDN
-507 VRVSVFNTGNNIPE
+507 VRVSVFNMGNNIPE
-521 EDIEHI
+521 ADIEHI
-527 WEKFYKVDKART
+527 WEKSYKVDKART

-562 CGVNNLTDGVEFW
+562 CGVNNLSDGVEFW